1 MIYIT
6 GDTHSQFS
14 GRFNK
19 KSFPE
24 QSEMTKDDYVI
35 ICGDF
40 GGIWNAEGESREEKY
55 WLDLFEEKAF
65 TLLFLDGNHDNHV
78 RLKAYPEKQWNG
90 GKVHEIRPHVLHLMR
105 GQVFEL
111 DGATFFAFGGAQS
124 HDIEDGIL
132 DPGDPEFQ
140 SKKKRLKKRG
150 ARFRIKGI
158 DWWEEE
164 LPSQEEMDEGLTNL
178 AEHNNT
184 VDYILTHCASTS
196 TQALIRQDLQA
207 DALTDYFEGIKNTV
221 SYRRWF
227 FGHYHYNQ
235 KISNKECLLYKQ
247 MVMIEG

>member
-1 MIYIT
+1 MIFVT
-6 GDTHSQFS
+6 GDTHGEFG
-14 GRFNK
+14 GRFNTK
-19 KSFPE
+19 NFPE
-24 QSEMTKDDYVI
+24 QKEMSKDDYVI

-40 GGIWNAEGESREEKY
+40 GGIWNADGESRMEEY
-55 WLDLFEEKAF
+55 WLDQFEEKPY

-78 RLKAYPEKQWNG
+78 RLKTYPEKQWNG

-111 DGATFFAFGGAQS
+111 DGYKFFAFGGAQS

-140 SKKKRLKKRG
+140 SKKKRLKRRD
-150 ARFRIKGI
+150 ARFRIKGVN
-158 DWWEEE
+158 WWEEE
-164 LPSQEEMDEGLTNL
+164 LPSQEEMDEGLANL

-207 DALTDYFEGIKNTV
+207 DVLTEYLESIKNTV
-221 SYRRWF
+221 SYKHWI
-227 FGHYHYNQ
+227 FGHYHDDRV
-235 KISNKECLLYKQ
+235 IDDKETLVYHK
-247 MVMIEG
+247 MIRI